1 MNREADDPA
10 GNTPGPSRWTVFRRI
25 SPATW
30 VLLGIVVYFA
40 VSFALSWLRAIEL
53 QTTTW
58 DQGIYQQA
66 LWSAAHGRNFY
77 ETADLETGGYH
88 SLLQVH
94 TVFLFYLLAPLYA
107 ALPYEA
113 TLFAVQSLVVAV
125 AALPLYLLA
134 RDITHSSRLGLISA
148 VTYLAW
154 TPTLS
159 SNLYDFHAEAF
170 LPLELIVVVLLW
182 ERERY
187 WAGAAVV
194 GVSFATLELAPVL
207 LFFVG
212 VFFLLPSRVT
222 WLRWRSQAGDRFPW
236 TAWVNEVRPA
246 LRSPRIQAS
255 LALAAASLAVYFL
268 LVFVRLDVLNPTLGI
283 SPLPSAASGYVIG
296 NTPASLGL
304 SFANIP
310 LGFYS
315 KITYWVVIVA
325 LLGFVPFLAPRA
337 LILSL
342 PWFGFTML
350 SSNLNYVQLGFQY
363 GFIAAAPMLVA
374 FVYGLPRAVALIDAL
389 GSGAPRLVEAGS
401 DASPARRFGAELNVG
416 SSWGYSSS

>member
-1 MNREADDPA
+1 MNREADDPEGTLLRQVGGPCSA
-10 GNTPGPSRWTVFRRI
+10 ESLPQLGSSSESWSTSRSRSPSPGSERSSSRRLRGTKVSTSRR
-25 SPATW
+25 SGRPLTDET
-30 VLLGIVVYFA
+30 
-40 VSFALSWLRAIEL
+40 STRLRTSR
-53 QTTTW
+53 Q
-58 DQGIYQQA
+58 
-66 LWSAAHGRNFY
+66 
-77 ETADLETGGYH
+77 
-88 SLLQVH
+88 
-94 TVFLFYLLAPLYA
+94 
-107 ALPYEA
+107 EA
-113 TLFAVQSLVVAV
+113 TILCFKSTQCSCSTSSLPCTPRSRTRPPCSRSSLYVVAV

-401 DASPARRFGAELNVG
+401 DASPGPGG
-416 SSWGYSSS
+416 SGPSST